1 MPVWSVEGSTF
12 ANELEPEPEPGYEM
26 VELRDE
32 LVRRSRLAR
41 TFGLRKAD
49 DVQAIVIG
57 ALRRTPGAES
67 PVWRDIV
74 AKQKLRKVVHKHV
87 TRPRQ
92 ELEREGRLQALHVRL
107 GKEAERLELYNP
119 KVKPQAASAAAFARA
134 VGVDPA
140 DEQAVALSVRPV
152 WGRLSALGFSHSKSV
167 LYGGFV
173 WSRGHL
179 ESLSDDIGTGQLATH
194 RRRTQQYRTELRR
207 KADAALLAGDRS
219 EAGREVVG
227 LAAWVADPAEL
238 SELEAGQRML
248 LGRGDDW
255 SQVSMGCGVNL
266 CTTLRI
272 YLVISINIQGLA
284 EMTQRPMATRRA
296 CPRTRTRRAR
306 GEPCTRGVR
315 RRQRWR
321 KDEQS
326 RRSGTTARRGGRTLR
341 RY

>member
-134 VGVDPA
+134 VGVDRAAGARPFFDVIAETQERERQAREEATKKKERCTDKDKPA
-140 DEQAVALSVRPV
+140 AAASEEEEEESAYRAEKM
-152 WGRLSALGFSHSKSV
+152 RLG
-167 LYGGFV
+167 
-173 WSRGHL
+173 
-179 ESLSDDIGTGQLATH
+179 
-194 RRRTQQYRTELRR
+194 
-207 KADAALLAGDRS
+207 
-219 EAGREVVG
+219 
-227 LAAWVADPAEL
+227 
-238 SELEAGQRML
+238 ML
-248 LGRGDDW
+248 
-255 SQVSMGCGVNL
+255 
-266 CTTLRI
+266 
-272 YLVISINIQGLA
+272 
-284 EMTQRPMATRRA
+284 
-296 CPRTRTRRAR
+296 
-306 GEPCTRGVR
+306 
-315 RRQRWR
+315 
-321 KDEQS
+321 
-326 RRSGTTARRGGRTLR
+326 
-341 RY
+341 